1 MASKLRSDRLQRA
14 LTYAELHARAA
25 GRTEIGFQDMLLGL
39 TRMGQPQGDS
49 YDQPRVVRALE
60 AVGLR
65 PDVSRARL
73 DDFPPAGAPEEVRVS
88 AELAWMLQQLPGSQ
102 SPDHL
107 VFAML
112 YDIAAK
118 DAMVILGVD
127 PVKLGAE
134 LTRLMQAEGIPM
146 PWE

>member
-14 LTYAELHARAA
+14 LTYAELHARVA
-25 GRTEIGFQDMLLGL
+25 GRTEIDFEDMLLGL

-65 PDVSRARL
+65 PDASRARL
-73 DDFPPAGAPEEVRVS
+73 DTPLSAGPLEEVLVS

-102 SPDHL
+102 IPDYL
-107 VFAML
+107 ILAML

-118 DAMVILGVD
+118 NAMVALGVD

-134 LTRLMQAEGIPM
+134 LTRLMKAEGIPM

>member
-1 MASKLRSDRLQRA
+1 MMSKLRSDRLQRA

-25 GRTEIGFQDMLLGL
+25 GRTEIGFEDMLLGL

-65 PDVSRARL
+65 PDTSRARL
-73 DDFPPAGAPEEVRVS
+73 ERFVPTGAPERAQVS
-88 AELAWMLQQLPGSQ
+88 VDLDWMLQSLSSPQ
-102 SPDHL
+102 SPDYL

-118 DAMVILGVD
+118 DAMDALGVD
-127 PVKLGAE
+127 PVKLGEE
-134 LTRLMQAEGIPM
+134 LTRLMKAEGIPM